1 MTDRSIVQM
10 GVYTYTYMFESLQT
24 DDKEETL
31 SRHCCLL
38 VLHILAAVDSRICD
52 SCKRPCS
59 LSGNHDAPA
68 MDVGRCVWCMEAEPP
83 QHCSGATQIYAEHG
97 AEQWVK
103 PDPQNG
109 RFSSEH

>member
-10 GVYTYTYMFESLQT
+10 GLYTYTYMFESLQT

-31 SRHCCLL
+31 SRHCCLY
-38 VLHILAAVDSRICD
+38 

-83 QHCSGATQIYAEHG
+83 RHCSGATQIYAEHV